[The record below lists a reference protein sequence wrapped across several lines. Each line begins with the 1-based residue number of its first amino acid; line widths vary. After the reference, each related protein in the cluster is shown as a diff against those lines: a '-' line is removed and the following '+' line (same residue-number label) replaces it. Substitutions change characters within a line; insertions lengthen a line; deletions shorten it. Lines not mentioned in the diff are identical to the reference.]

1 MQMPIMAKG
10 VFIAGFIA
18 LAPFR
23 VKRHFPGRNLV
34 PSPRDGTDATFNSQP
49 RID

>member
-23 VKRHFPGRNLV
+23 VKLHFPGRHFPD
-34 PSPRDGTDATFNSQP
+34 PSSRDGKGASFRPHPVD
-49 RID
+49 